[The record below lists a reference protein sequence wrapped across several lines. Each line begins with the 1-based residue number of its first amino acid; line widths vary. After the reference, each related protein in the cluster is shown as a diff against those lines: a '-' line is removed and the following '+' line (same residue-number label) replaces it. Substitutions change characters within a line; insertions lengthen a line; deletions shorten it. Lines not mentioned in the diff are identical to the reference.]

1 MNFMIALTVQFAVS
15 LHHPLIQEPPMIEAN
30 QLRELIV
37 EVLDTCPD
45 QRLNTPAA
53 VELLMLT
60 AATES
65 HLGTYIR
72 QIKGPARGIFQ
83 MEPATEKDIYENY
96 LRFPRQLQL
105 LLWVEEFKGTRGI
118 DLKANLAYQIAM
130 ARVHYW
136 RSPMKMPLEDDA
148 VGLANK
154 WKQVYN
160 TELGRGTI
168 GKALADYRRLVIVTS
183 N

>member
-1 MNFMIALTVQFAVS
+1 MNFMITLAVGYAVTFN
-15 LHHPLIQEPPMIEAN
+15 HPLIQEPPMIDAS

-65 HLGTYIR
+65 HLGSYIR
-72 QIKGPARGIFQ
+72 QVRGPALGIFQ
-83 MEPATEKDIYENY
+83 MEPTTEKDIYDNY
-96 LRFPRQLQL
+96 LRYPKQLPL
-105 LLWVEEFKGTRGI
+105 LLWVEEYKGTRGI
-118 DLKANLAYQIAM
+118 DLKANLAYQVVM
-130 ARVHYW
+130 ARVHYR
-136 RSPMKMPLEDDA
+136 RSPMAMPSEVDLI
-148 VGLANK
+148 GLAKK

-160 TELGRGTI
+160 TPLGRGTVH
-168 GKALADYRRLVIVTS
+168 KALTDYTRLVLGR
-183 N
+183 